1 MMELSV
7 EALAED
13 DIEAAAGELVAKLES
28 KHSEDAALRELRV
41 MSRGDERCRRYIADA
56 GGVEALVSLILQRS
70 NSDSEVQEN
79 AITTLLNLSIDPLV
93 RLRITETYSALDAIL
108 VLLSYGHTAAVK
120 ENAAA
125 TLFSLLIVEDY
136 REVVGK
142 HPLAIPA
149 LLALLRDAPTR
160 RGKKDAIKGL
170 FHLSL
175 HGANKP
181 RVVAEG
187 GVQLLV
193 STIIRRRAGLVDE
206 SLSVLAILALCEDGA
221 IAIVEASALP
231 SLVEILSVGPPRS
244 RENALAVLLALC
256 QGGDDNVFER
266 VTFYNHQIV
275 SSLCSLLVIGSD
287 RAKRKAN
294 EMMRML
300 VVSDSSRNSMSA
312 RSSWQSGSSFSNNS
326 DLRTHV

>member
-1 MMELSV
+1 MELSV

-160 RGKKDAIKGL
+160 RGKKDAIKVSSHDHTPPPSWPKYCVSSLNNPSTPLITVLLCWVHELQFWGL
-170 FHLSL
+170 
-175 HGANKP
+175 
-181 RVVAEG
+181 
-187 GVQLLV
+187 
-193 STIIRRRAGLVDE
+193 T
-206 SLSVLAILALCEDGA
+206 
-221 IAIVEASALP
+221 P
-231 SLVEILSVGPPRS
+231 SLV
-244 RENALAVLLALC
+244 
-256 QGGDDNVFER
+256 
-266 VTFYNHQIV
+266 
-275 SSLCSLLVIGSD
+275 
-287 RAKRKAN
+287 
-294 EMMRML
+294 
-300 VVSDSSRNSMSA
+300 
-312 RSSWQSGSSFSNNS
+312 
-326 DLRTHV
+326 